1 MPNVIIE
8 DIEPNTSVT
17 VIVQCLYEVDG
28 PSDSPE
34 EKPEGEES
42 KTVWLASKR
51 SAGSED
57 G

>member
-28 PSDSPE
+28 PPDAPE
-34 EKPEGEES
+34 EKPEEEES
-42 KTVWLASKR
+42 KTVWLVSKR

>member
-28 PSDSPE
+28 PPDTPE
-34 EKPEGEES
+34 EKPEEEES
-42 KTVWLASKR
+42 KTVWLVSKK
-51 SAGSED
+51 SAGKQD